1 MIGTKRPSKCY
12 RWTWAEISAVDR
24 EAAASER
31 CRHLASA
38 VVVGMTKKQLLSKSV
53 LVTGASGGI
62 GRATA
67 IAFADAGFRVGVH
80 FNRGEERAKETCSRL
95 SGDGH
100 CLLSGDLTDPRAV
113 QNLHT
118 AAIAQLGCI
127 DVLVNNA
134 GIGERHPFDEC
145 DYDTWNAAWHRTINA
160 NLIGPAN
167 LMYCVSRQMVRDGG
181 GRIVNVSSRGAFVGE
196 PEQPWY
202 GASKAGLNSM
212 GQSLAR
218 VLAAKGVFVFAV
230 APGFVETPMSERAL
244 GGKNGERIRSESP
257 LGRVA
262 TADEVATSILVNRRG
277 VKSSIGVE

>member
-1 MIGTKRPSKCY
+1 
-12 RWTWAEISAVDR
+12 
-24 EAAASER
+24 
-31 CRHLASA
+31 
-38 VVVGMTKKQLLSKSV
+38 MTKKQLSSKSV

-80 FNRGEERAKETCSRL
+80 FNRGKERAEETRSRL
-95 SGDGH
+95 RGDGH
-100 CLLSGDLTDPRAV
+100 CLLAGDLTDPQAV
-113 QNLHT
+113 RNLHG
-118 AAIAQLGCI
+118 AAIAQFGRI
-127 DVLVNNA
+127 NVLVNNA
-134 GIGERHPFDEC
+134 GIGERHPFEEC
-145 DYDTWNAAWHRTINA
+145 DYDTWNSAWHRTINA

-167 LMYCVSRQMVRDGG
+167 LSYCVSRQMVRDGG

-218 VLAAKGVFVFAV
+218 ALAPKDVFIFAV
-230 APGFVETPMSERAL
+230 APGFVETPMSEHVL
-244 GGKNGERIRSESP
+244 SGEKGEHIRSESP

-262 TADEVATSILVNRRG
+262 TAEEVAKVILFLGTDAPPTMTGAILDINGASYLRT
-277 VKSSIGVE
+277 